1 MRLALALL
9 TAFSA
14 LVQPVAAAD
23 LAIVGAKIYPAP
35 NLPAIE
41 DGTVLIHNSK
51 IAKVGRSADVRL
63 SPGVA
68 KIDARGAVLA
78 AGFWNNH
85 IHLMHVDLLRAE
97 RKPATTLDRG
107 FAVILTAWGFTTAYE
122 LDGDLPNT
130 DVLRRRIASGE
141 VKGPLLLTVGT
152 MFCPAGG
159 TPIYIRDFVAE
170 NHWENCETSTP
181 AEAAKRAAY
190 QLDHGANGAKL
201 MAGAYLGENPHRVLN
216 LRLDIAKAVVDEAH
230 KRGKPVFAH
239 PQNLDGIDVAVD
251 SGADVLAHATIDD
264 GDWSPERVRR
274 IRDHRMALIPTLML
288 FDNLLKDAKA
298 PDEVRSM
305 LVKRAISEVQAFHEA
320 GGQILFGTD
329 GGDVPLDPT
338 KEYELMNRAGLDWR
352 EILASLT
359 TAPSSRF
366 GYSVHKGRI
375 AKDMDADL
383 VLLATDPSTD
393 VSAFANVRMTIR
405 GGRIIYERK

>member
-1 MRLALALL
+1 M
-9 TAFSA
+9 
-14 LVQPVAAAD
+14 
-23 LAIVGAKIYPAP
+23 Y
-35 NLPAIE
+35 E
-41 DGTVLIHNSK
+41 
-51 IAKVGRSADVRL
+51 
-63 SPGVA
+63 
-68 KIDARGAVLA
+68 
-78 AGFWNNH
+78 
-85 IHLMHVDLLRAE
+85 DLLLAE

-107 FAVILTAWGFTTAYE
+107 LAAILAAWGFTTAYE

-130 DVLRRRIASGE
+130 KVLRRRIASGE
-141 VKGPLLLTVGT
+141 VKGPLLLSVGT

-159 TPIYIRDFVAE
+159 TPIYIRDFVAK
-170 NHWENCETSTP
+170 NHWENCEASTP

-216 LRLDIAKAVVDEAH
+216 LRLDIAKAVVAEAH

-239 PQNLDGIDVAVD
+239 PQNFGGIDVAVD

-264 GDWSPERVRR
+264 GDWTLERVRR
-274 IRDHRMALIPTLML
+274 IRDHNMALIPTLML

-298 PDEVRSM
+298 PDDVRSM

-338 KEYELMNRAGLDWR
+338 KEYELMNRAGLNWQ

-359 TAPSSRF
+359 TAPASRF
-366 GYSVHKGRI
+366 GYATRKGRI
-375 AKDMDADL
+375 ANGMDADL
-383 VLLATDPSTD
+383 VLLAADPSTD
-393 VSAFANVRMTIR
+393 VTAFAKVRTTIR
-405 GGRIIYERK
+405 RGRVIYERK